1 MYVQQ
6 AGAAAALIYDNAPGA
21 YFKLGS
27 DGSSNPTIPAMAI
40 PRRIGQTFYDLLE
53 AGEQLTVTFTM
64 AKMPANTF
72 DNLAAYSSQGP
83 TPDGRVKPDIV
94 APGTTQSSHIGPS
107 SCGTQYVVS
116 LCFVSTLNIV
126 PLEEATSNAKSLEIC
141 F

>member
-6 AGAAAALIYDNAPGA
+6 AGAAAALIYDNAPGS

-27 DGSSNPTIPAMAI
+27 DGSSSPTIPAMAI

-53 AGEQLTVTFTM
+53 AGEQLSVTFST

-94 APGTTQSSHIGPS
+94 APGTTQSSHTGPS
-107 SCGTQYVVS
+107 SCGTQCVEY
-116 LCFVSTLNIV
+116 TAGALN
-126 PLEEATSNAKSLEIC
+126 E
-141 F
+141 